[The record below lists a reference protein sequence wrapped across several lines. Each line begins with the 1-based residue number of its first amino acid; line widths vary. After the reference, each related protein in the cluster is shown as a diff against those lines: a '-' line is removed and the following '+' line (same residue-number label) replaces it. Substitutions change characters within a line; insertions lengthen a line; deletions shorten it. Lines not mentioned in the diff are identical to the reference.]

1 MPEREEASMERDS
14 DINDSDADWTEPE
27 DAASQPALAFSPRA
41 ILGGFALLA
50 ALLVLLF
57 RRRGGK

>member
-1 MPEREEASMERDS
+1 MPELDDASIEPDS
-14 DINDSDADWTEPE
+14 DR
-27 DAASQPALAFSPRA
+27 AASTSDVTGPDASSSEPALAFSPRA

-50 ALLVLLF
+50 ALIVLLF